1 MLDLRPD
8 AGADRIAVVRGGSVT
23 YLPARRVELV
33 AEVASGGLCRSI
45 RRSASGELFVMG
57 PGIGRRVLRSAD
69 EGLTWI
75 SSEFVLDLTP
85 FEPADPGSEPWIGAF
100 AILRDDTFLALFM
113 IDDHLPTRRGVIGRS
128 RDRGRTWSLSALEPA
143 LPPQTRMQ
151 AANSD
156 LLQLADG
163 SILLTVDVFNAPG
176 GDPAADP
183 AALPVELQGVFIYGL
198 RSLDGGRTWPE
209 SSCVAMYAGEGHLHQ
224 LPSGTLLA
232 CVRKQRW
239 HRQPGDPP
247 APYDL
252 KIASGYR
259 PQFDS
264 EERASERDEGTNRI
278 KNTHLTES
286 TDGGRTWVDERPVTS
301 FLQCSA
307 DLARLADGT
316 LVLQYL
322 HRYPDDRAHTGIR
335 ARASDD
341 DGVTWRDETYVISQG
356 EGDDPN
362 TGSSYP
368 GTIAGGTHGVITVC
382 ANSVAGRTRLEA
394 VHWRP
399 EAAAA

>member
-1 MLDLRPD
+1 
-8 AGADRIAVVRGGSVT
+8 
-23 YLPARRVELV
+23 
-33 AEVASGGLCRSI
+33 
-45 RRSASGELFVMG
+45 
-57 PGIGRRVLRSAD
+57 
-69 EGLTWI
+69 
-75 SSEFVLDLTP
+75 
-85 FEPADPGSEPWIGAF
+85 
-100 AILRDDTFLALFM
+100 
-113 IDDHLPTRRGVIGRS
+113 
-128 RDRGRTWSLSALEPA
+128 
-143 LPPQTRMQ
+143 
-151 AANSD
+151 
-156 LLQLADG
+156 
-163 SILLTVDVFNAPG
+163 
-176 GDPAADP
+176 
-183 AALPVELQGVFIYGL
+183 
-198 RSLDGGRTWPE
+198 
-209 SSCVAMYAGEGHLHQ
+209 MYAGEGHLHQ

-239 HRQPGDPP
+239 HRQPGDPA

-286 TDGGRTWVDERPVTS
+286 SDGGRTWVEERPVTS

-322 HRYPDDRAHTGIR
+322 HRYPDDLAHTGIR

-356 EGDDPN
+356 EGDDPTPAPPIPAPSPAAR
-362 TGSSYP
+362 TGSLPSAP
-368 GTIAGGTHGVITVC
+368 NT
-382 ANSVAGRTRLEA
+382 VAGRTRLEA